1 MSDTRQELVLDVK
14 NLQVQFRIDKNT
26 WLTAIEDV
34 SFQVRRKRT
43 LCIVGESGCGKSVTA
58 NSLMR
63 LLPKQSSRISHG
75 EILLDGMDIVKMSD
89 KQMRKIRGE
98 RISMIFQ
105 EPMTSLNPVYR
116 IGDQMIEMFRA
127 HNRRL
132 SRKEAWQKGISM
144 LEKVGIPAPEERMRS
159 FPHQLS
165 GGMRQRIMIAMALSA
180 QPDILIADEPTTAL
194 DVTIQAQVLELM
206 RELQEN
212 MDTAVILI
220 THDMG
225 VVAEMADEVMV
236 MYAGEVVEQA
246 DVKTIFENP
255 KHPYT
260 RGLLESLTRA
270 DRDME
275 ELPSIKG
282 SVPSLNQMPSGCRFS
297 NRCPYSCEQCR
308 QQHPDLIP
316 TEKDHLVRCHQFRI
330 QEGEV

>member
-1 MSDTRQELVLDVK
+1 MSENKQDLVLDVK
-14 NLQVQFRIDKNT
+14 NLHVQFRVDKKT
-26 WLTAIEDV
+26 WLTAVEDV
-34 SFQVRRKRT
+34 SFQVRRKKT

-58 NSLMR
+58 NTLMR
-63 LLPKQSSRISHG
+63 LLSKQTSRVPKG
-75 EILLDGMDIVKMSD
+75 EILLDGEDIVKMSD
-89 KQMRKIRGE
+89 KEMRRIRGN

-127 HNRRL
+127 HNRQL
-132 SRKEAWQKGISM
+132 SRKEAWEKSIAM
-144 LEKVGIPAPEERMRS
+144 LEKVGIPAPEERMKS

-180 QPDILIADEPTTAL
+180 RPDILIADEPTTAL

-206 RELQEN
+206 RQLQEDL
-212 MDTAVILI
+212 DTAVVLI

-246 DVKTIFENP
+246 DVKQIFEDP

-260 RGLLESLTRA
+260 QGLLESLTRA

-282 SVPSLNQMPSGCRFS
+282 SVPSLDQMPSGCRFS
-297 NRCPYSCEQCR
+297 NRCPYSCEQCV
-308 QQHPDLIP
+308 QQHPPLMEP
-316 TEKDHLVRCHQFRI
+316 ENGRLVRCHRFCSA
-330 QEGEV
+330 EGEV

>member
-1 MSDTRQELVLDVK
+1 MSDPKQELVLDVK
-14 NLQVQFRIDKNT
+14 NLQVQFRVDKNT

-34 SFQVRRKRT
+34 SFQVKRKKI

-58 NSLMR
+58 STLMR
-63 LLPKQSSRISHG
+63 LLPKQSSRISRG
-75 EILLDGMDIVKMSD
+75 EILLDGKNIVQMSD
-89 KQMRKIRGE
+89 KEMRRIRGE

-116 IGDQMIEMFRA
+116 IGDQMIEVFRA
-127 HNRRL
+127 HNRRM
-132 SRKEAWQKGISM
+132 SRKEAWQKGVFM
-144 LEKVGIPAPEERMRS
+144 LEKVGIPAPEERMWN

-180 QPDILIADEPTTAL
+180 EPDILIADEPTTAL

-206 RELQEN
+206 RQLQED
-212 MDTAVILI
+212 MGTAVVLI

-246 DVKTIFENP
+246 DVKQIFEDP
-255 KHPYT
+255 RHPYT
-260 RGLLESLTRA
+260 QGLLESLTRA

-275 ELPSIKG
+275 ELLSIKG
-282 SVPSLNQMPSGCRFS
+282 SVPSLDQMPSGCRFS
-297 NRCPYSCEQCR
+297 NRCPYSCEHCV
-308 QQHPDLIP
+308 QQHPAL
-316 TEKDHLVRCHQFRI
+316 TEVEQGWLVRCHRMA
-330 QEGEV
+330 EGRV

>member
-34 SFQVRRKRT
+34 SFQVRRKKT

-270 DRDME
+270 DQDME

-282 SVPSLNQMPSGCRFS
+282 SVPSLDQMPSGCRFS
-297 NRCPYSCEQCR
+297 NRCPCSCEQCR

-330 QEGEV
+330 REGEV

>member
-1 MSDTRQELVLDVK
+1 MSDTKQELVLDVK
-14 NLQVQFRIDKNT
+14 NLHVQFRVDKKT
-26 WLTAIEDV
+26 WLTAVKDV
-34 SFQVRRKRT
+34 SFQVRKKKT

-58 NSLMR
+58 NTLMR
-63 LLPKQSSRISHG
+63 LLSKQTSRVPQG
-75 EILLDGMDIVKMSD
+75 EILLDGEDIVKMSD
-89 KQMRKIRGE
+89 KEMRRIRGN

-127 HNRRL
+127 HNRSL
-132 SRKEAWQKGISM
+132 SRREAWKKSVTM
-144 LEKVGIPAPEERMRS
+144 LEKVGIPAPEERMKS

-180 QPDILIADEPTTAL
+180 RPDILIADEPTTAL

-206 RELQEN
+206 RQLQED
-212 MDTAVILI
+212 MDTAVVLI

-246 DVKTIFENP
+246 DVKDIFENP

-260 RGLLESLTRA
+260 QGLLESLTRA

-282 SVPSLNQMPSGCRFS
+282 SVPPLDQMPSGCRFS
-297 NRCPYSCEQCR
+297 NRCPYSCEQCV
-308 QQHPDLIP
+308 QQHPALTQLEDGR
-316 TEKDHLVRCHQFRI
+316 LVRCHRFPTT
-330 QEGEV
+330 EGGV